1 LSICEK
7 SSVLREAKTYRNVR
21 ENLASRNATLSW
33 ARNAHA
39 SVFNSTRRQ
48 FATALASS
56 EDGTAAQAMYR
67 AMLMVFEGDVDEAV
81 RRLRLALQ
89 RELALEERAY
99 VTDLLIDALIESG
112 RLDEARSVIEVAP
125 KLEETAALLAAH
137 RARVGARD
145 SRVRRDMATQ
155 HALRYAVAAPDAER
169 SAAVVLYRLADAA
182 VRSGDY
188 ARAETYMSAVIS
200 RQHRSENARL
210 RALCFD
216 LRAVIKYREGNYD
229 SAITF
234 AQEAL
239 AIATA
244 LEERSLM
251 ARHAARSMRAAAEA
265 GILSQYAR
273 DRRVLVQLGALE
285 TIDAVRTARADA
297 LLDLCLRRFQD
308 AAAHLAAID
317 ATGVPA
323 EIQRELE
330 GYRALAALGRRDVNA
345 ARLHASNAVAA
356 LPGGRRAT
364 ANRTA
369 LRRARLLA
377 GFVMHTLG
385 SKSKAERLLRGTDL
399 MESPDGIIALAV
411 LNGKLAGVAR
421 RSGAARAM
429 YATSRNAGA
438 FLGLPPRQLE
448 IARLL
453 AGGRRP
459 VQIAADL
466 DIGLTTVKTQLQ
478 RLYRRLNVRKRA
490 DALRILT
497 GGQNMARL
505 P

>member
-1 LSICEK
+1 
-7 SSVLREAKTYRNVR
+7 
-21 ENLASRNATLSW
+21 
-33 ARNAHA
+33 
-39 SVFNSTRRQ
+39 
-48 FATALASS
+48 
-56 EDGTAAQAMYR
+56 MYR

-112 RLDEARSVIEVAP
+112 RIGEARSVIDEAP
-125 KLEETAALLAAH
+125 NLDETAALLAAH
-137 RARVGARD
+137 RARVGAQD
-145 SRVRRDMATQ
+145 SRARRDMATRN
-155 HALRYAVAAPDAER
+155 ALQYAVAAADGER

-188 ARAETYMSAVIS
+188 ARADSYMTGVLS
-200 RQHRSENARL
+200 RQHGRENERL

-216 LRAVIKYREGNYD
+216 LRAVIKFRDGYYD

-234 AQEAL
+234 AQKAL
-239 AIATA
+239 AIAMA

-251 ARHAARSMRAAAEA
+251 ARHAATSLRAAAEA
-265 GILSQYAR
+265 GNLGQYAC
-273 DRRVLVQLGALE
+273 DRRVLVRLGALE
-285 TIDAVRTARADA
+285 TIDPVRTATADA
-297 LLDLCLRRFQD
+297 LSDLCLERFQD

-317 ATGVPA
+317 ASGVPA

-330 GYRALAALGRRDVNA
+330 GYRAVAALGRRDVNA
-345 ARLHASNAVAA
+345 ARLHAGNAIAA
-356 LPGGRRAT
+356 LPGGWRAT
-364 ANRTA
+364 ANRRA
-369 LRRARLLA
+369 LRRGRLLA
-377 GFVMHTLG
+377 GFVMHALG
-385 SKSKAERLLRGTDL
+385 TRSKGARLLRATDL

-411 LNGKLAGVAR
+411 LHGKLASAAR

-429 YATSRNAGA
+429 YAAARSAGA
-438 FLGLPPRQLE
+438 FSGLPPRQLE

-466 DIGLTTVKTQLQ
+466 DIALTTVKTQLQ

-505 P
+505 Q